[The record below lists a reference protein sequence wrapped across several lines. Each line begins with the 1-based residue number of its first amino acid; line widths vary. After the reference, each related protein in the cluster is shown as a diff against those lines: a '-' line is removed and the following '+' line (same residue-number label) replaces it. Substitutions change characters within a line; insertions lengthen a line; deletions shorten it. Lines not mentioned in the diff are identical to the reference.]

1 MNKTRKTDEPSIST
15 IENEWQ
21 RKATAAAIA
30 GARKIAAGCKGLGS
44 STPIG
49 RLTDDQWG
57 WIITAGIFAWVE
69 VRIQQAISEGLDS
82 EQTVRLTGLVPNPCD
97 TAVIRSI
104 LPQLADTAVIDW
116 SQPLTAWSPDT
127 MTGFLM
133 TAFELIRKAEIARD
147 HGPGGILRKS
157 NRGELADEIPFDL

>member
-82 EQTVRLTGLVPNPCD
+82 EQTVRLTGLVPN
-97 TAVIRSI
+97 
-104 LPQLADTAVIDW
+104 LADTAVIDW